1 MADITVTKTPN
12 EYELASGKVIVS
24 LYDLDSTPNTRMVLK
39 VKDVN
44 DDVIGDL
51 RQIPNSSGYAHFDI
65 GKMLRSQVSS
75 KPNLES
81 IPQLS
86 NGDYEILQYYFEYGY
101 APFDGDFVSEG
112 FSGIL
117 YAING
122 RKAYNII
129 DWDYEPYIP
138 EISLQTVGAFTI
150 NVTNSY
156 QKALT
161 DRVFTTT
168 TGANVT
174 NKPSWVTAA
183 VPVSIGDIRRGN
195 DYTLSF
201 INDWIPDPTV
211 GNWTNGI
218 NAFRIA
224 IYDGA
229 TQLADTQIN
238 NVTGSGGGPS
248 VIYGDEIDPTDEF
261 RLITTQAGNANN
273 IIAAY
278 PQATHYYVGAAT
290 FTQDPDTSTAL
301 TLVSH
306 AYRFNVVDGECNDFD
321 NIQVS
326 LVNSLWGRDYFDFQ
340 KRNDKSVSVTRNTYR
355 QLDAD
360 WSAPQLTVNSYN
372 RGERVFSQSVQ
383 TNYTAN
389 TRYLTDEESKFLE
402 NLYISP
408 DVRVKIGGN
417 AWEPVIL
424 TSNEFTEKTFRKDQM
439 FQHTIS
445 FRLANPIQTQIG

>member
-1 MADITVTKTPN
+1 M
-12 EYELASGKVIVS
+12 
-24 LYDLDSTPNTRMVLK
+24 
-39 VKDVN
+39 
-44 DDVIGDL
+44 
-51 RQIPNSSGYAHFDI
+51 
-65 GKMLRSQVSS
+65 
-75 KPNLES
+75 
-81 IPQLS
+81 
-86 NGDYEILQYYFEYGY
+86 
-101 APFDGDFVSEG
+101 
-112 FSGIL
+112 
-117 YAING
+117 
-122 RKAYNII
+122 
-129 DWDYEPYIP
+129 
-138 EISLQTVGAFTI
+138 
-150 NVTNSY
+150 
-156 QKALT
+156 
-161 DRVFTTT
+161 
-168 TGANVT
+168 
-174 NKPSWVTAA
+174 
-183 VPVSIGDIRRGN
+183 
-195 DYTLSF
+195 
-201 INDWIPDPTV
+201 
-211 GNWTNGI
+211 
-218 NAFRIA
+218 
-224 IYDGA
+224 
-229 TQLADTQIN
+229 ADTQIN

-326 LVNSLWGRDYFDFQ
+326 WVNSLWGRDYFDFQ

-408 DVRVKIGGN
+408 DVRVKIGG
-417 AWEPVIL
+417 
-424 TSNEFTEKTFRKDQM
+424 
-439 FQHTIS
+439 
-445 FRLANPIQTQIG
+445 